1 MFKFQKLAMVKNSK
15 SVKIKFLWKIS
26 GNQLF
31 ITFFNHGEKLS
42 WKSRN
47 VFNWEYFRISKFQNF
62 LKP

>member
-31 ITFFNHGEKLS
+31 ITFLS
-42 WKSRN
+42 WWKTQLE
-47 VFNWEYFRISKFQNF
+47 VA
-62 LKP
+62 